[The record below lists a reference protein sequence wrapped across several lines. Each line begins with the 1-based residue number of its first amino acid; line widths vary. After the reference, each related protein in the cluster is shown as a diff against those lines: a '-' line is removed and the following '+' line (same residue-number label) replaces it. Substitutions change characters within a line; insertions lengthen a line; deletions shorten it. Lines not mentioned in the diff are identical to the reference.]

1 MRLFLIT
8 LILFSFS
15 SELFAAFPVIGPIFD
30 ADKSK
35 IGTAEVYP
43 RYVEIY
49 DENHKFVAK
58 AGILVSKGLARVHV
72 VLPSGKRLIAG
83 FAKKGVI
90 YDSNNKMRGTYFWT
104 PTYSYAHTLAGKRVG
119 STKCIAWPRVCSV
132 GVAAFL
138 LGILKEQPAAEVKDA
153 TGAGGLAPKFVAPV
167 PIAVP

>member
-1 MRLFLIT
+1 MRLLF
-8 LILFSFS
+8 FSFLFLS
-15 SELFAAFPVIGPIFD
+15 FTAPLFAAFPVIGPIFD
-30 ADKSK
+30 ADKAK

-43 RYVEIY
+43 RFVEIY

-58 AGILVSKGLARVHV
+58 AGILVNKGLARVHV

-83 FAKKGVI
+83 YAKKGII

-132 GVAAFL
+132 GVAAYL
-138 LGILKEQPAAEVKDA
+138 LGILKEQPAAEIKDP
-153 TGAGGLAPKFVAPV
+153 GAGNLDPKFAAPV
-167 PIAVP
+167 PIAAP